1 MDSENGRLRTTMNY
15 AALATLIRTV
25 PLFQSMDSAEVRV
38 REEMRG

>member
-1 MDSENGRLRTTMNY
+1 MNY
-15 AALATLIRTV
+15 AALATLIRLIRTV